1 MFDEL
6 ETLYG
11 NQLEYVAGGS
21 GQNTMRVAQWFIQKS
36 KAFTYMGCVGTD
48 KYAEILK
55 SKALEVGVNP
65 VYQYNDKEPTGRCA
79 VCIFDHHRSLC
90 AHLAAANHF
99 TESHL
104 NVPENWNLVTKAQ
117 YYYITGFHLTVCP
130 PAIMKVAKH
139 AFEENKI
146 FSMNLSAEFICSIF
160 KTPQLAAYEYVDI
173 LFGNEAEALV
183 FAKENKLTG
192 QTIPEIALEMADMAK
207 VNEKRT
213 RMVVITRGADE
224 IVVAKDKHITEFPVP
239 RLAKKDIVDTN
250 GAGDAFVGGFL
261 SQLVQEKPL
270 EKCIEAGIFAA
281 RTIIQSSGCT
291 FPPVCDY
298 QG

>member
-1 MFDEL
+1 
-6 ETLYG
+6 
-11 NQLEYVAGGS
+11 
-21 GQNTMRVAQWFIQKS
+21 
-36 KAFTYMGCVGTD
+36 MGCVGND

-55 SKALEVGVNP
+55 TKAVEVGVNP
-65 VYQYNDKEPTGRCA
+65 VYQYHETEPTGRCA
-79 VCIFDHHRSLC
+79 VCIVGHHRSLC

-104 NVPENWNLVTKAQ
+104 DVSENWKLVTKAQ

-139 AFEENKI
+139 AYGENKI

-173 LFGNEAEALV
+173 LFGNEAEAV
-183 FAKENKLTG
+183 IFAKENKLTG
-192 QTIPEIALEMADMAK
+192 KTIPEIAMEMAVMTK
-207 VNEKRT
+207 INKKRT
-213 RMVVITRGADE
+213 RMVVITQGADA
-224 IVVAKDKHITEFPVP
+224 IVVAKDGHIKEFPVP
-239 RLAKKDIVDTN
+239 RLPQEDIVDTN

-291 FPPVCDY
+291 FPVVCDY
-298 QG
+298 KG